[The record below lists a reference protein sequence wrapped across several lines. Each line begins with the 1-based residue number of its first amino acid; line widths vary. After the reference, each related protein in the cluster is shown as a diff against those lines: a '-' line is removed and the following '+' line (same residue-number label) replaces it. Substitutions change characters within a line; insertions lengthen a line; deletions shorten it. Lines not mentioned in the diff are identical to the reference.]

1 MKRIISL
8 GLCLFL
14 TAIAVSIFTGCARDE
29 AQFNLTL
36 GSSFAR
42 ASPQIAATLRF
53 ADEVREATNGAV
65 NINVFSDGV
74 IGTERDL
81 ILQLA
86 ADEVDFAVVGIMPID
101 MFAPEFGFMSAPF
114 LYRDLEHAQA
124 VFYSH
129 LGDTMRGRFLE
140 HNINLVAEI
149 WRGARHT
156 SSDRAIRTPGDV
168 SGLRIRMTEIPSWVA
183 VWRDGLGAITIPI
196 ALGELYTALQTGV
209 VEASEGPYEQLANF
223 RFYEVQRY
231 LINTGHIFDWGGLYA
246 SQRLLDRLPREYYEI
261 VVQKAREFITEWGT
275 AFSDEQ
281 AQQFRQQLLNGGM
294 QDISIEN
301 FADFSDRVMP
311 IYEGFFNDG
320 TWTSSLSEIQ
330 SFIR

>member
-1 MKRIISL
+1 MKKIISL
-8 GLCLFL
+8 GLCLFMV
-14 TAIAVSIFTGCARDE
+14 IGMVSVFAGGGRDR
-29 AQFNLTL
+29 AQHTLTL

-42 ASPQIAATLRF
+42 ASPMIIAALRF
-53 ADEVREATNGAV
+53 ADEVREATDGAV
-65 NINVFSDGV
+65 VINVFSDGV

-114 LYRDLEHAQA
+114 LYRDVEHARA

-140 HNINLVAEI
+140 HNVNLVSEI

-156 SSDRAIRTPGDV
+156 SSDRAIRSPADV
-168 SGLRIRMTEIPSWVA
+168 AGLRIRMTEIPSWVA
-183 VWRDGLGAITIPI
+183 VWRDGLNAITIPI

-231 LINTGHIFDWGGLYA
+231 LINTGHVFDWGGLYA
-246 SQRLLDRLPREYYEI
+246 SQRMLDRLPREYYRI
-261 VVQKAREFITEWGT
+261 IVQKSREIITDYGT
-275 AFSDEQ
+275 ALSDDM
-281 AQQFRQQLLNGGM
+281 AAQFRQQLLNGGM
-294 QDISIEN
+294 QEINLANLPD
-301 FADFSDRVMP
+301 FANMVMP
-311 IYEGFFNDG
+311 TIERFFNDG

-330 SFIR
+330 SFAR